1 MIEHDPSREIEVA
14 WDKSLI
20 EKKVNKY
27 KFTFNVLVY
36 DKPNI
41 LLDLINTIAN
51 HKIHLVSVNSN
62 EINKNGEKLIN
73 IKLTIEISDKSEYKY
88 LLNNILKLKNVISVD
103 R

>member
-1 MIEHDPSREIEVA
+1 M
-14 WDKSLI
+14 
-20 EKKVNKY
+20 Y
-27 KFTFNVLVY
+27 KRQ
-36 DKPNI
+36 
-41 LLDLINTIAN
+41 TIAN

-62 EINKNGEKLIN
+62 EITKNGEKLMN